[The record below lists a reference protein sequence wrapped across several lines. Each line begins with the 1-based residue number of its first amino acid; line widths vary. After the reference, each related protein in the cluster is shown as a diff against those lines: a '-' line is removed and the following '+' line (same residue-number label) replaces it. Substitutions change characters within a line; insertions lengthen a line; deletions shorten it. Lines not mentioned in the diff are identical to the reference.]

1 MNRMLETFVRR
12 MAAEGVRFDPLA
24 DLDDLIELQR
34 LASVTTGTDKR
45 SPQFLAAL
53 HPQLTF
59 AGQTFQ
65 RVSIGCRVFAEDCLA
80 QWYADDGRGLDLAW
94 CWLLAHAR
102 RPDLVWAHQEGGP
115 DAFRAAVRRWLRNL
129 ACTEEELLET
139 VGQWVSSGRV
149 SAAASEATDDPARD
163 LSGALEELAAEY
175 ARPDLNWWIWQAP
188 ETEVALLWERMQE
201 RKTREGGGHLAEN
214 PDNPFVRALRDYR
227 LKEAAVWKKLK
238 ARAGDGRASVSPPH
252 PPDASPKSDP
262 QPVSPHEAPQTR
274 GSTGHTE
281 TRTEP
286 NKKSP

>member
-1 MNRMLETFVRR
+1 MNKMLETFVRR

-34 LASVTTGTDKR
+34 LASVTMGTDRR

-65 RVSIGCRVFAEDCLA
+65 RVSIGCRVFAEDFLTPWFA
-80 QWYADDGRGLDLAW
+80 YDGRGLDLAW

-115 DAFRAAVRRWLRNL
+115 DAFRAAVRLWLRNL

-139 VGQWVSSGRV
+139 VGRWVSF
-149 SAAASEATDDPARD
+149 SAASVAAAEAADAPARD
-163 LSGALEELAAEY
+163 LSAALEELAAEY

-201 RKTREGGGHLAEN
+201 RKAREGGGHLAEN
-214 PDNPFVRALRDYR
+214 PDNPFVRVLRDYR
-227 LKEAAVWKKLK
+227 LKEADVWKKLK
-238 ARAGDGRASVSPPH
+238 ARAVS
-252 PPDASPKSDP
+252 AGQGSSP
-262 QPVSPHEAPQTR
+262 
-274 GSTGHTE
+274 
-281 TRTEP
+281 
-286 NKKSP
+286 